1 MKYSLFDVP
10 ASQTVGYDGIIA
22 IPQIPGVLVEVDLPI
37 QTNPWFPQDAPH
49 EFLTCQYGTAFPETV
64 AVLYPTAK
72 TPWSKE
78 VPQAFEVMTPEVYN

>member
-1 MKYSLFDVP
+1 
-10 ASQTVGYDGIIA
+10 
-22 IPQIPGVLVEVDLPI
+22 VLVEVDLPI